1 MELEVRNISGGY
13 GGKRVVDCVSFRV
26 PSGTATTLVGANG
39 SGKSTLLRLIAG
51 MLPPMAGCACLDGR
65 EVSAIPRRE
74 LARLMG
80 MLPQQHH
87 AIGELTVAELVAMG
101 RFPHRQ
107 GWSLFASAADR
118 RAVETALELT
128 RMAPLRGRTLASLS
142 GGEGQRAWLAMTLAR
157 EPKVLLLDEPTTFL
171 DIGKQCEFLGVVRS
185 LIRDVQLTVLMVLH
199 DLNVAATFSS
209 QLVVLKEGRVL
220 CAGSPAD
227 TLTPTSLRTAF
238 GVEAQVVQTSG
249 GFPHCLVTE
258 VVKMR

>member
-13 GGKRVVDCVSFRV
+13 GGKRVVDDVSFRV
-26 PSGTATTLVGANG
+26 PSGTVTTLVGANG

-51 MLPPMAGCACLDGR
+51 ILHPMTGGACLDGR

-80 MLPQQHH
+80 MLPQLYH
-87 AIGELTVAELVAMG
+87 APGELTVAELVAMG

-107 GWSLFASAADR
+107 GWSPFASEADK
-118 RAVETALELT
+118 RAVEMALELT
-128 RMAPLRGRTLASLS
+128 RMTPLRGRTLSSLS
-142 GGEGQRAWLAMTLAR
+142 GGECQRAWLAMTLAR

-171 DIGKQCEFLGVVRS
+171 DIGGQCEFLTLVRS
-185 LIRDVQLTVLMVLH
+185 LNHDAQLTVLMVLH

-209 QLVVLKEGRVL
+209 QLVMLKEGRVL

-227 TLTPTSLRTAF
+227 TLTPNNLRTAF
-238 GVEAQVVQTSG
+238 GVEAQILPTPG
-249 GFPHCLVTE
+249 GIPHCLVKNC
-258 VVKMR
+258 VKMR